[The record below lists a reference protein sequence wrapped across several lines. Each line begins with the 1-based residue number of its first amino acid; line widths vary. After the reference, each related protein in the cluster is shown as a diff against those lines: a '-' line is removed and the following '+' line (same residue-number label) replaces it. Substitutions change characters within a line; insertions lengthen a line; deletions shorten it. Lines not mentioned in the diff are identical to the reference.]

1 MDDVS
6 LRSRAA
12 FLPVSSTLVVADT
25 HVGRDEASA
34 VSFPLGE
41 RADLAERLDAL
52 VDHFDPRE
60 VVLAGDVVH
69 TFDSVSARSREGLD
83 ELAAVVADHEAEFV
97 LVTGNHDTALA
108 GAWDGPLHDE
118 YVLESPD
125 SDVGGTQTVVCHGHE
140 APESSADRYVIGHV
154 HPAIEIEGDRH
165 PCFLH
170 APDAYRGADVLV
182 LPTFNR
188 LARGVAV
195 NDADAGSLNSPFV
208 TELDR
213 FSPHVYDD
221 VAQETLSFPPLA
233 ELRKRL

>member
-6 LRSRAA
+6 LRDRAA
-12 FLPVSSTLVVADT
+12 FLPASGTLVVVDT

-69 TFDSVSARSREGLD
+69 TFDSVSAESRERLD
-83 ELAAVVADHEAEFV
+83 ELAAVATNQDAEFV
-97 LVTGNHDTALA
+97 LIAGNHDTALA
-108 GAWDGPLHDE
+108 GAWDGATHDE
-118 YVLESPD
+118 YVLETAD
-125 SDVGGTQTVVCHGHE
+125 SDVGGPRTVVCHGHE
-140 APESSADRYVIGHV
+140 PPESPADRYVIGHV

-170 APDAYRGADVLV
+170 AADAYRGADVLV
-182 LPTFNR
+182 LPAFNR

-195 NDADAGSLNSPFV
+195 NDADAASFDSPFV
-208 TELDR
+208 TEIGR
-213 FSPHVYDD
+213 FTPHVYDD

-233 ELRKRL
+233 ELRRRL